1 MLFLFLT
8 TIGASMILQ
17 RRVQQEFDDDPG
29 WLIRRKRVKQ
39 LEAQFDIENQA
50 LDQELTDLLESHR
63 ALVAKRDLPA
73 LSLYDEAMD
82 ELERDLATDP
92 LEEKFRS
99 LERDH
104 GKKKK
109 EKKSV

>member
-8 TIGASMILQ
+8 TIGASLFLQ
-17 RRVQQEFDDDPG
+17 RRVQQEFDDEPG
-29 WLIRRKRVKQ
+29 WLIRRKKIKQ

-50 LDQELTDLLESHR
+50 LDQELASLLESHR
-63 ALVAKRDLPA
+63 SLVAKRDLPA

-82 ELERDLATDP
+82 EIERDLAIDP

-99 LERDH
+99 LEQDH

-109 EKKSV
+109 EKKGV